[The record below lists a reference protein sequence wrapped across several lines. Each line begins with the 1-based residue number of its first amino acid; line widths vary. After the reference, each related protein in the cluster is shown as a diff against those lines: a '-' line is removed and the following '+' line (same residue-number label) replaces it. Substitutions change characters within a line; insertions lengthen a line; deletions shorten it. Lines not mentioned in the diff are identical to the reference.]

1 MRRKIVVLMAIVA
14 VAMGVSLF
22 AAPSV
27 SQAVVINN
35 VTVTIG
41 GFSFTLWGSGLPLN
55 LGTTGSV
62 TLAQTSGFNFDTS
75 DLLCGGTVGASGCP
89 NPVVSVTTT
98 GPVQNFTDTTKV
110 LTVNNADPVGT
121 AFNEAINYVP
131 IGTSSGGDYQVF
143 VAYFDNLHTNACGSG
158 PLTGGLIGNPT
169 CTPSPLFFTGGGN
182 TLIGNPTTNAGIIN
196 TLPNHC
202 ATTNCWDTGVVQI
215 RAITTGVP
223 EPSALLLLGT
233 GLVGFAAWRGRQRK
247 KNA

>member
-1 MRRKIVVLMAIVA
+1 MRRKIVVLIAIVA

-41 GFSFTLWGSGLPLN
+41 GFSFTLWGSGLPIN

-75 DLLCGGTVGASGCP
+75 DLICGGVIGASGCSS
-89 NPVVSVTTT
+89 PVVSVTTT

-110 LTVNNADPVGT
+110 LTLNNNDPVTPG
-121 AFNEAINYVP
+121 FNESINYVP

-143 VAYFDNLHTNACGSG
+143 VAYFDNLHANACGSG
-158 PLTGGLIGNPT
+158 PFTGGLIGNPT
-169 CTPSPLFFTGGGN
+169 CTPSPLFFTGGVN
-182 TLIGNPTTNAGIIN
+182 TLIGNPTGNAGIIN

-215 RAITTGVP
+215 RATNPVP
-223 EPSALLLLGT
+223 EPTSLLLLGS
-233 GLVGFAAWRGRQRK
+233 GMVGFAVWRGRQRK